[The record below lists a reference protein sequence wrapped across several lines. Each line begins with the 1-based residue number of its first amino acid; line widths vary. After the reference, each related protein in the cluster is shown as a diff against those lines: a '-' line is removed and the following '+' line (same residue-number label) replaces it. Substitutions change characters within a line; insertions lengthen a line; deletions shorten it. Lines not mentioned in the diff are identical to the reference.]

1 MESSVPP
8 PVRAD
13 EWKRQL
19 LKQGL
24 PEVEFEGPLMGVF
37 WGLDEVPEEALV
49 NGMSALAD
57 ELRRRGWV
65 VVFEARK
72 KQE

>member
-1 MESSVPP
+1 MANKYPVEPP
-8 PVRAD
+8 

-24 PEVEFEGPLMGVF
+24 PGVGFEGPLMGVF

-49 NGMSALAD
+49 HGMSDLAD
-57 ELRRRGWV
+57 ELRRRGWT
-65 VVFEARK
+65 VVFSADK

>member
-1 MESSVPP
+1 MASKHPEP
-8 PVRAD
+8 A

-24 PEVEFEGPLMGVF
+24 PAVQFEGPLMGVF
-37 WGLDEVPEEALV
+37 WGLDEAPEEALIT
-49 NGMSALAD
+49 GMSDLAD

-65 VVFEARK
+65 VVFTTRK

>member
-1 MESSVPP
+1 MANEKPKS
-8 PVRAD
+8 D

-19 LKQGL
+19 LAQGL
-24 PEVEFEGPLMGVF
+24 PEVEFEGPLTGVF

-49 NGMSALAD
+49 NGMSDLAE
-57 ELRRRGWV
+57 ELRHRGWV
-65 VVFEARK
+65 VVFSADK

>member
-1 MESSVPP
+1 
-8 PVRAD
+8 
-13 EWKRQL
+13 
-19 LKQGL
+19 
-24 PEVEFEGPLMGVF
+24 MGVF

-65 VVFEARK
+65 VVFEAD
-72 KQE
+72 KQDGKT

>member
-1 MESSVPP
+1 MINTHPIEP
-8 PVRAD
+8 A
-13 EWKRQL
+13 EWKREL

-37 WGLDEVPEEALV
+37 WGLDEVQEEALV
-49 NGMSALAD
+49 NGMGDLAD

-65 VVFEARK
+65 VVFSAD
-72 KQE
+72 KQQE